1 MIEKWKYKVGTTF
14 MDLFKGFDTLK
25 HNLLLAKLNA
35 YGFSFNAMKIVQR
48 FLREPVQKVNINNN
62 FS

>member
-1 MIEKWKYKVGTTF
+1 MVEKWKYKVGTTF

-35 YGFSFNAMKIVQR
+35 YGFSFNAMKIIKMIIR
-48 FLREPVQKVNINNN
+48 ILT
-62 FS
+62 S